1 MAVSDMKVRVGVTLD
16 PNSKNQLKSQLEGSI
31 PDIPVHVTADVSKA
45 KNTIDSFISGY
56 RNKNIK
62 LTIDG
67 NFSNVTSGLK
77 TIERN

>member
-45 KNTIDSFISGY
+45 KNNSIIRKYSPKKYIG
-56 RNKNIK
+56 
-62 LTIDG
+62 
-67 NFSNVTSGLK
+67 
-77 TIERN
+77 